1 MDLSAELITL
11 VTLIN
16 VRFCN
21 TANLFVT
28 NAVPEA
34 IYSTLRELSVALV
47 DTGLDL
53 ERHWL
58 AVSHETL
65 QLQQTYE
72 PKTNNVYE
80 YI

>member
-1 MDLSAELITL
+1 MDLSSELITL

-21 TANLFVT
+21 TANLLVT

-34 IYSTLRELSVALV
+34 IHSTLRELSVALV
-47 DTGLDL
+47 DTGLDI

-65 QLQQTYE
+65 QLQQT
-72 PKTNNVYE
+72 
-80 YI
+80 

>member
-16 VRFCN
+16 VRFCK
-21 TANLFVT
+21 TANLLVT

-47 DTGLDL
+47 DTGLDID
-53 ERHWL
+53 RH
-58 AVSHETL
+58 
-65 QLQQTYE
+65 
-72 PKTNNVYE
+72 
-80 YI
+80 